1 MTATTRTPPAATWAP
16 DALLPGF
23 EALTLAFPDD
33 YDGPV
38 TATLVRRPAP
48 APAGRAVLYIHGF
61 IDYFYQAH
69 MADAYSAHGFSFYAL
84 DLRKS
89 GRSMLPHQR
98 PYFCRDL
105 REHFAE
111 IDAAIDLILADEGDV
126 RLLLNGHSAGGLLA
140 ALYAS
145 EGARRGQIDAIFLNS
160 PFFDFKVDP
169 LTKAIS
175 PLLAALGGMLPNL
188 NVGGLSPLYGQSIHR
203 SGRGAWDF
211 DLRLKPIMGPRP
223 RLGWV
228 RATYQA
234 QRTVRAGLR
243 IPQPILLMHA
253 ARSGGGAQW
262 NESFTNSDCVLD
274 VDDMRRY
281 GPGLGDRVTM
291 ISVEGAMHD
300 LVLSAPPVRA
310 RVFDALFAWAEATL

>member
-1 MTATTRTPPAATWAP
+1 MTM
-16 DALLPGF
+16 
-23 EALTLAFPDD
+23 AFPDD

-61 IDYFYQAH
+61 IDYFFQAH
-69 MADAYSAHGFSFYAL
+69 MADAYNAHGFSFYAL

-98 PYFCRDL
+98 PYFSRDL

-111 IDAAIDLILADEGDV
+111 IDAAIEIIRAAEGHS

-140 ALYAS
+140 AIYAV

-160 PFFDFKVDP
+160 PFFGFNVDP
-169 LTKAIS
+169 LTQAIS
-175 PLLAALGGMLPNL
+175 PLLAALGKPLPNL

-211 DLRLKPIMGPRP
+211 DLRLKPLMGPRP

-228 RATYQA
+228 RAIYQA
-234 QRTVRAGLR
+234 QRQVQAGLR
-243 IPQPILLMHA
+243 IPQPTLLIHS
-253 ARSGGGAQW
+253 ARSGGGKQW
-262 NESFTNSDCVLD
+262 NDSFTNTDCVLD
-274 VDDMRRY
+274 VAHMRRY
-281 GPGLGDRVTM
+281 GPGLGDKVTL

-300 LVLSAPPVRA
+300 LVLSAAPVRT
-310 RVFDALFAWAEATL
+310 RVFDQLFTWTEGNL